1 MLRPRPRRGRI
12 SVRFVERIQNSF
24 RVLGLST
31 LKQLPWV
38 TVVAFTGNRARIG
51 GDTDRRVVVAVL
63 IRRDVPLATYKHPD
77 LLPYI
82 TKERPKR
89 LAAAF
94 TLVRAWVQ
102 AGAPSKIERLDSF
115 EHWANTVAAMIKW
128 AGGGDVREL
137 VRDDVGTESDGDE
150 YTLLA
155 TIHDWL
161 TAKERRDFTVK
172 ELTDDRRAVC
182 HERAEDVVLGKEP
195 VLHQELRAAVE
206 VFAGFTDKGE
216 ARPTRTTRA
225 RGVNLGPLRTLRPMS
240 ISPPSEWRS
249 TWRPRRPS
257 RAHAYVDDRRSS
269 ARPG

>member
-1 MLRPRPRRGRI
+1 VWLFVGSDDGGAVNAIFTSLLASCGLCGVEPWSYLRDI
-12 SVRFVERIQNSF
+12 FC
-24 RVLGLST
+24 
-31 LKQLPWV
+31 
-38 TVVAFTGNRARIG
+38 
-51 GDTDRRVVVAVL
+51 
-63 IRRDVPLATYKHPD
+63 
-77 LLPYI
+77 LLPQWS
-82 TKERPKR
+82 EHR
-89 LAAAF
+89 LLDLAPVALARSYWLL
-94 TLVRAWVQ
+94 TSAYCLRQ
-102 AGAPSKIERLDSF
+102 DPRGATTSSASSTR
-115 EHWANTVAAMIKW
+115 
-128 AGGGDVREL
+128 
-137 VRDDVGTESDGDE
+137 
-150 YTLLA
+150 
-155 TIHDWL
+155 
-161 TAKERRDFTVK
+161 RRDFTVK